1 MLRRATED
9 VTLLR
14 LVAPYVSPTPAFVEI
29 GLWPARRTLEGQLRV
44 DERGVWIAGEMLVS
58 REQVKEAYLV
68 DAHRRHPAVR
78 LRRHGLRSSMDI
90 EVSTLEEGRAVLQA
104 LGHDGAQ
111 AALTVSMT
119 WPRLGEPRLEKGIN
133 VAFGLMTLTIL
144 PLGAAAVN
152 LVGRDLLLL
161 LLFAWLSLF
170 VLAIGILI
178 LPGKITIG
186 ADGLLFSWLGRTR
199 FIPYHDI
206 YAVNTLYP
214 RPGPDV
220 PPVGVQLY
228 LTDGRVLQLRMS
240 DGAGMYERI
249 AEAVNAWWGRDDA
262 LRTAL
267 VQRGP
272 HDARAWLRALRS
284 IGARASVGYR
294 NATLAD
300 DLWRVVEDSAAPPDA
315 RAGAAAALGAS
326 LGAEG
331 RGRLRDAA
339 RKTVQPKLRIAI
351 EAAAS
356 AVEDKAL
363 VEALSEVES
372 AKPLRQMGQ
381 R

>member
-1 MLRRATED
+1 LLRRATED
-9 VTLLR
+9 VTLR
-14 LVAPYVSPTPAFVEI
+14 RVVASYVSPTPAFVEI
-29 GLWPARRTLEGQLRV
+29 GLWPARRTLEGPLRV
-44 DERGVWIAGEMLVS
+44 DERGLWIAGEMLVS
-58 REQVKEAYLV
+58 RELVKDAYLV
-68 DAHRRHPAVR
+68 DAHRRHPSVR
-78 LRRHGLRSSMDI
+78 LRRHGLRSSIDI
-90 EVSTLEEGRAVLQA
+90 EVSTVEEGRAVLQA

-111 AALTVSMT
+111 AALTISMT
-119 WPRLGEPRLEKGIN
+119 WPRLGDPRLEKWIN
-133 VAFGLMTLTIL
+133 VAFGLMTSTIL
-144 PLGAAAVN
+144 PLAAALS
-152 LVGRDLLLL
+152 LVGRDHLLP

-178 LPGKITIG
+178 LPGKIIIG
-186 ADGLLFSWLGRTR
+186 ADGLLFSWCGRKR
-199 FIPYHDI
+199 FLPYHDI
-206 YAVNTLYP
+206 WMVNKVYP
-214 RPGPDV
+214 SLFQET

-228 LTDGRVLQLRMS
+228 LSDGRVLQLRMS
-240 DGAGMYERI
+240 DGAETYERI

-372 AKPLRQMGQ
+372 AKPQRQMGQ